1 MIFGKTVGLLE
12 NLLDLRS
19 KRHNLI
25 LSNIANQDTPR
36 YKARDLSF
44 TDELKARIK
53 SPGEGLMV
61 TSPGHI
67 GGGSDVFNE
76 KGKVITEATKAIG
89 IDQNSVNVDQEMA
102 NLAENSIMYNAT
114 AQIVGT
120 KLKALKNAV
129 REGR

>member
-1 MIFGKTVGLLE
+1 MMIFGKTIGILE

-44 TDELKARIK
+44 ADELTAKIKA
-53 SPGEGLMV
+53 PGEGLMV

-67 GGGSDVFNE
+67 GVDSDVYNE
-76 KGKVITEATKAIG
+76 KGKVITETTKAIG

-102 NLAENSIMYNAT
+102 NLAENSIMYN
-114 AQIVGT
+114 
-120 KLKALKNAV
+120 
-129 REGR
+129 

>member
-1 MIFGKTVGLLE
+1 MIFGKTIGLLE

-44 TDELKARIK
+44 SDELKARINA
-53 SPGEGLMV
+53 PGEGLMV

-67 GGGSDVFNE
+67 GGSSDVFIE
-76 KGKVITEATKAIG
+76 KGKVITEQTKAIG

-114 AQIVGT
+114 AQIIGT
-120 KLKALKNAV
+120 KFKALKNAV

>member
-1 MIFGKTVGLLE
+1 MIFGKTIGILE

-44 TDELKARIK
+44 TDELKARINA
-53 SPGEGLMV
+53 PGEGLMV

-76 KGKVITEATKAIG
+76 KGKVITETTKAIG
-89 IDQNSVNVDQEMA
+89 LDQNSVNVDQEMA

-114 AQIVGT
+114 VQIIGS
-120 KLKALKNAV
+120 KFKALKNAV